1 MELRMGP
8 CSPIAPDCAQ
18 TVLIKIRNGA
28 ESRELREPG
37 VGRAGTTARGRGDP
51 PQPG

>member
-1 MELRMGP
+1 MGP
-8 CSPIAPDCAQ
+8 SSPIAPDCAQ
-18 TVLIKIRNGA
+18 TVLIKINGA

-37 VGRAGTTARGRGDP
+37 AGRAGTTARGRGDP